1 MTEGSINNV
10 EQIYQSAELLFSQ
23 KSKILHMRSKLVFHI
38 FFLHKP
44 SYKRIIS
51 NYGAE

>member
-10 EQIYQSAELLFSQ
+10 GQIYQSAELLFSQ
-23 KSKILHMRSKLVFHI
+23 KSKILHTRSKLYFI
-38 FFLHKP
+38 YFLHKP
-44 SYKRIIS
+44 ADKRIIS